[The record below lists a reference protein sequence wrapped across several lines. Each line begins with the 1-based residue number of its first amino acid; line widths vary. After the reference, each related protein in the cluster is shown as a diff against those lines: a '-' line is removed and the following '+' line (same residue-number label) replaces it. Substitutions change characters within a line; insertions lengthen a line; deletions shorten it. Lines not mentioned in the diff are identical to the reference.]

1 MSTLSCMSG
10 MRMGCNSMC
19 NKRIV
24 VDEISDDLSAN
35 IMLFGY
41 RPAGRVARWVDV
53 CADRKTQGGIAIC
66 YNHKKAFRNNETPKY
81 CFSNFEKTFTKYN
94 YNYI

>member
-1 MSTLSCMSG
+1 
-10 MRMGCNSMC
+10 MGCNSMC

-41 RPAGRVARWVDV
+41 RPAGRVARWVTCV
-53 CADRKTQGGIAIC
+53 LTAKHKAALLYAIITKKLFETTKHLNIVFLTLKKPYIIIII
-66 YNHKKAFRNNETPKY
+66 YNINQEPLL
-81 CFSNFEKTFTKYN
+81 
-94 YNYI
+94 

>member
-1 MSTLSCMSG
+1 MSLTFMSG

-35 IMLFGY
+35 IIFFGY
-41 RPAGRVARWVDV
+41 MPAGGVARWVT
-53 CADRKTQGGIAIC
+53 CRLTAKHKAAC
-66 YNHKKAFRNNETPKY
+66 YITYINTKKAF
-81 CFSNFEKTFTKYN
+81 
-94 YNYI
+94 

>member
-1 MSTLSCMSG
+1 MSTLTCMSG

-41 RPAGRVARWVDV
+41 RPAGRVARWVT
-53 CADRKTQGGIAIC
+53 CALQSGISSELKIG
-66 YNHKKAFRNNETPKY
+66 
-81 CFSNFEKTFTKYN
+81 
-94 YNYI
+94 

>member
-1 MSTLSCMSG
+1 
-10 MRMGCNSMC
+10 MC

-41 RPAGRVARWVDV
+41 RPAGRMARWVTCV
-53 CADRKTQGGIAIC
+53 LTAKHKAALLYGIITKKLFETTKHLNIVFLTLKRPLLNIIIIIYNINQELLC
-66 YNHKKAFRNNETPKY
+66 YKGPNL
-81 CFSNFEKTFTKYN
+81 
-94 YNYI
+94 